1 MSRAQGSGCF
11 CHRAHFTDE
20 EAEAR
25 GQQHSQHRGVL
36 AQGLTLLEGSG
47 PGARNAG
54 GPPPPPSCS
63 QAVLLPPWLSGH
75 GPFEVITLSLVRTQV
90 TKLTKD
96 TETFTVLGF
105 SLALNKHKSNQ

>member
-54 GPPPPPSCS
+54 GPPPTPE
-63 QAVLLPPWLSGH
+63 LLSGC
-75 GPFEVITLSLVRTQV
+75 LAA
-90 TKLTKD
+90 
-96 TETFTVLGF
+96 
-105 SLALNKHKSNQ
+105 SLALWAQAV

>member
-1 MSRAQGSGCF
+1 MSRAQGSSCF

-47 PGARNAG
+47 LGQERRG
-54 GPPPPPSCS
+54 FRPPPPKLLSGCLAAS
-63 QAVLLPPWLSGH
+63 LAVWAQAV
-75 GPFEVITLSLVRTQV
+75 
-90 TKLTKD
+90 
-96 TETFTVLGF
+96 
-105 SLALNKHKSNQ
+105 